1 MSAKGCK
8 RLQGEYVLNNMCII
22 YIHICIATRLI
33 QIISWW
39 VQTCKYWD
47 RDDDGDD
54 GDDDDDDDD
63 GDINGGIF
71 LVVLG

>member
-1 MSAKGCK
+1 M
-8 RLQGEYVLNNMCII
+8 YNI

-47 RDDDGDD
+47 WDDDGDD
-54 GDDDDDDDD
+54 GDDDD